1 MSIAEKLKTI
11 AENSPK
17 VYEAGKAKQEYD
29 FWKELQ
35 DRTAKYSTTAYI
47 FAGEVWTDDNFKP
60 VQDIVLKGNSNYAFS
75 GNNITNLKRLLE
87 NRGVKLDTSKVT
99 SSMNL
104 FYYSDSKELPEL
116 DLSKA
121 TNIYAIFY
129 QARNLQS
136 VDKLIL
142 SNKCTDFTSAF
153 TNATGLTHC
162 IFEGEIVATLDIHW
176 STLLDKASITSLIN
190 TLSTTTSGLT
200 VTLSKTAVNTAFET
214 ASGKADGST
223 SAEWLALAQ
232 TKSNWTITLS

>member
-1 MSIAEKLKTI
+1 MSIAEKLQTI

-35 DRTAKYSTTAYI
+35 DRTENYSGSTYL
-47 FAGEVWTDDNFKP
+47 FAGEVWIDDNFKP

-75 GNNITNLKRLLE
+75 NNITNLKRILE
-87 NRGVKLDTSKVT
+87 NRGVKLNTSNVT
-99 SSMNL
+99 SAMYL
-104 FYYSDSKELPEL
+104 FYYSDSTEVPEL

-121 TNIYAIFY
+121 TTIYAIFY
-129 QARNLQS
+129 QSPKVQS

-142 SNKCTDFTSAF
+142 SNKCTNYSSAF

-200 VTLSKTAVNTAFET
+200 VTLSKTAVNAAFET
-214 ASGKADGST
+214 ASGLADGST

>member
-35 DRTAKYSTTAYI
+35 DRTAKYDNVTYI

-75 GNNITNLKRLLE
+75 NNITNLKRLLE
-87 NRGVKLDTSKVT
+87 NRGVKLNLSNVT
-99 SSMNL
+99 SAMYL

-116 DLSKA
+116 DLSNT

-129 QARNLQS
+129 QSPNIQS

-142 SNKCTDFTSAF
+142 SNKCTNFTNAF

-176 STLLDKASITSLIN
+176 STLLDKASITSLII
-190 TLSTTTSGLT
+190 TLSSTTSGLT
-200 VTLSKTAVNTAFET
+200 VTLSNTAVNTEFET